1 MSIFR
6 TVEIPCPSCQ
16 TAVSFEL
23 VHSVNAGRRA
33 DLRQAILDRTF
44 QKQPCPSCGFAFR
57 VEPEFT
63 YMDMGRGQ
71 FFAVWPS
78 EKVGQWAEQEKRSQ
92 KAFETAFGKSAPPEA
107 QAIGR
112 KLRPRAV
119 FGWAGLNEKLVAA
132 DAGIDDYQ
140 LEMAKMAVIRTSDE
154 LPGNAELRLLG
165 AEPDK
170 LVLGWIRTGTEE
182 LTQVVNVPRAVLSE
196 INADGEAWKSV
207 RADLMSGPFV
217 DYRRF
222 SIESGAEAA
231 NGAKPAA
238 KEKAPAKKTAPKAA
252 KKKR

>member
-16 TAVSFEL
+16 AAVAFEL

-78 EKVGQWAEQEKRSQ
+78 EKVGQWAEQEKRSR
-92 KAFETAFGKSAPPEA
+92 KAFETAFGKAAPAEA

-112 KLRPRAV
+112 KLTPRAV
-119 FGWAGLNEKLVAA
+119 FGWAGLSEKLVAA
-132 DAGIDDYQ
+132 EAGIDDYQ
-140 LEMAKMAVIRTSDE
+140 LEMAKMAVIRTSDA
-154 LPGNAELRLLG
+154 LPGNSELRLLG
-165 AEPDK
+165 AEPEK
-170 LVLGWIRTGTEE
+170 LVLGWIRTGTED
-182 LTQVVNVPRAVLSE
+182 LTEVVNVPRAVLSE
-196 INADGEAWKSV
+196 IKPESESWKSV
-207 RADLMSGPFV
+207 RQDLMAGPFV

-222 SIESGAEAA
+222 SIESGSETG
-231 NGAKPAA
+231 NGAKRTA
-238 KEKAPAKKTAPKAA
+238 KEKTAAKGA
-252 KKKR
+252 KKKSKR